1 MRKTYKNYFYKLQF
15 IDSTRFMEDHYQ
27 ILLITLLKEFIKLN
41 ANMDMIIE
49 NAKHVELNTKLL
61 SAVLN
66 RKSLR
71 MS

>member
-27 ILLITLLKEFIKLN
+27 ILLITFLKEFIKLN